1 MDVVIIRIC
10 VSLKSSDVY
19 RVGKR
24 AISSVV
30 PKTDLEIQDFKV
42 VNEPILGYLQGSKER
57 TALETALAK

>member
-1 MDVVIIRIC
+1 MF
-10 VSLKSSDVY
+10 VS

-42 VNEPILGYLQGSKER
+42 VNEPILG
-57 TALETALAK
+57 

>member
-1 MDVVIIRIC
+1 MSSFLVFSIQFGRILDT
-10 VSLKSSDVY
+10 VFIP

-42 VNEPILGYLQGSKER
+42 VNELILG
-57 TALETALAK
+57 

>member
-1 MDVVIIRIC
+1 MDVVIAHLILI
-10 VSLKSSDVY
+10 SDKLFP

-30 PKTDLEIQDFKV
+30 PKSDLEIQDFKV

-57 TALETALAK
+57 TALESALAK